1 MNNYSISNIDIG
13 IIIGYFFVVLFIG
26 FIFSRKKNTGKEFFL
41 AGRSLGWA
49 AIGFSLFASNISS
62 ATIIGLSGQAYRS
75 GISVSNYEWMATL
88 LLVVMTIFFIPFY
101 IRSKISTMPEFL
113 EKRYSRFTRKY
124 VSMITILLTV
134 IVDTAAGLFAG
145 GIVLQLFF
153 PDLVIWQ
160 TYLIITLMA
169 GTYTATGGLRA
180 VVFTDILQAVIIL
193 LGGSIMLFS
202 VLGQF
207 DFSWA
212 KAVASVPESHMSL
225 IQPLDDKTLPWL
237 GTLIGVPIL
246 GFYYWSTSQI
256 ICQRILGAR
265 DLNNARWGAL
275 LGGFLKL
282 TVLFLLVI
290 PGLFATSLFPNLAN
304 SDLVFA
310 EMVVNLLPVGVIG
323 IVLAGLIAAIMS
335 SLDSALNASSALI
348 VMDFIQPSRPEL
360 SPEKIG
366 KIGRITTFSLMVFAA
381 LWAPI
386 ISNFE
391 GIFDYLQKV
400 LSFIIPPIATVFFM
414 GVFWSRGNSKGANYT
429 LLFGHLI
436 CIVTGCLHLNDW
448 TGGIHFTI
456 LAGILTFICIGI
468 YIAASLSGEI
478 SDMKYLKDLTW
489 KYRKQEETFRES
501 IWYTDFRFLSAILV
515 GLTFCLVFLFW

>member
-1 MNNYSISNIDIG
+1 MNKYAISNIDIG

-75 GISVSNYEWMATL
+75 GLSVSNYEWMATL
-88 LLVVMTIFFIPFY
+88 LLVFMTIFFIPFF

-113 EKRYSRFTRKY
+113 ERRYSRFARRY
-124 VSMITILLTV
+124 VSMVTILLTV

-153 PDLVIWQ
+153 PELVMWQ

-193 LGGSIMLFS
+193 LGGSILLFS

-212 KAVASVPESHMSL
+212 KAVASVPESHLSL
-225 IQPLDDKTLPWL
+225 IQPIDDETLPWL

-246 GFYYWSTSQI
+246 GFYYWATSQI

-265 DLNNARWGAL
+265 DLKNARWGAL

-282 TVLFLLVI
+282 TVLFLLVA
-290 PGLFATSLFPNLAN
+290 PGLFATSLFPNLVN

-310 EMVVNLLPVGVIG
+310 EMVVNLLPVGVVG

-348 VMDFIQPSRPEL
+348 VIDFIQPSRPEL
-360 SPEKIG
+360 SPEEIG
-366 KIGRITTFSLMVFAA
+366 RIGRITTFSLMIFAA
-381 LWAPI
+381 LWAPV
-386 ISNFE
+386 ISNFD
-391 GIFDYLQKV
+391 GIFDYLQIV
-400 LSFIIPPIATVFFM
+400 LSFIIPPIATVFLM
-414 GVFWSRGNSKGANYT
+414 GVLWSRGNAKGAHYT
-429 LLFGHLI
+429 LLLGHFICLI
-436 CIVTGCLHLNDW
+436 TAVLHLNNL
-448 TGGIHFTI
+448 TGKIHFTI
-456 LAGILTFICIGI
+456 LAGVLTFICIGI
-468 YIAASLSGEI
+468 YIVSSLSGQM
-478 SDMKYLKDLTW
+478 SDMKYLNDLTW

-501 IWYTDFRFLSAILV
+501 IWYTDFRFLSVILV
-515 GLTFCLVFLFW
+515 GLTFCLVIFFW